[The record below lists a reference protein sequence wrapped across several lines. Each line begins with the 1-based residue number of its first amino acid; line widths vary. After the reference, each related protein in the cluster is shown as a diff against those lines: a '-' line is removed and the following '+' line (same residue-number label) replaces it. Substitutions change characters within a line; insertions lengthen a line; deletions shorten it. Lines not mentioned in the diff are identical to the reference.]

1 MLIILKKKIKFLIV
15 KFFTDQSANF
25 DPSQI
30 VVTELGFDLDDVK
43 LDIDDCLEKSKVMVS
58 RLDVL
63 NEDIV
68 QYLIQNS
75 GNKQTKILI
84 ERAKKKLEKQVL
96 DMKGDMGLLSDRLEQ
111 TQVGK

>member
-1 MLIILKKKIKFLIV
+1 MTLDLELCFFFKL
-15 KFFTDQSANF
+15 KFFSDQSANF

-30 VVTELGFDLDDVK
+30 TATELGFDLDDVK
-43 LDIDDCLEKSKVMVS
+43 LDVDDCLEKSKQMVN

-75 GNKQTKILI
+75 GNKQTK
-84 ERAKKKLEKQVL
+84 
-96 DMKGDMGLLSDRLEQ
+96 
-111 TQVGK
+111 